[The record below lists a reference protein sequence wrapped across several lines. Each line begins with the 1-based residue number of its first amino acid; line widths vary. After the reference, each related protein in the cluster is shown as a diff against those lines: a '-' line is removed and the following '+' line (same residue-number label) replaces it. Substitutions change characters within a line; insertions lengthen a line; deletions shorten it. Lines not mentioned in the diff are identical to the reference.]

1 MTWLKNCLKMNRF
14 RVFLSVLALLL
25 SVAAGG
31 QDTRTQETRKA
42 RLEREIA
49 QIDAQLKAN
58 ASKTS
63 TAQSD
68 LVLIRKKIANRN
80 ELIVESDREIAR
92 IGMEIKAKQAEINV
106 IQGRLDTLS
115 LYYGNLVRN
124 AYKNRDAKVWY
135 MYLLSSENLGQAYR
149 RMGYLR
155 GLSGQMNIQAR
166 KISQTKAEVEEE
178 TGKLEAMQAEAEKL
192 RADRQKEVRSLQSEE
207 TQSQKMINQLTR
219 DRKKYQNDLNTK
231 RKQVEA
237 LNREIERIIREA
249 TRPATSKGTAKGSSK
264 TAPAKTEIDTKL
276 DGEFS
281 RNKGKLPWPVDGP
294 VVDKFGQ
301 HNHPVYKNVKLP
313 YNNGVGIAVAAGTRV
328 QAVFDGV
335 VKQIV
340 VMPGYNNCVLVQHG
354 SYFSFYCKL
363 KTVSV
368 KAGDKI
374 KTGQT
379 IGTVDTIAGESQLHF
394 QIWKGT
400 TPQNPELWLK

>member
-1 MTWLKNCLKMNRF
+1 MSKKLF
-14 RVFLSVLALLL
+14 RLYLASLALLL
-25 SVAAGG
+25 TVAAGG
-31 QDTRTQETRKA
+31 QNTSSQESRKA
-42 RLEREIA
+42 KLEREIA

-63 TAQSD
+63 NAQSN
-68 LVLIRKKIANRN
+68 LVLIRKKIENRN
-80 ELIVESDREIAR
+80 ALIAESDQQIRDLDR
-92 IGMEIKAKQAEINV
+92 QIGAKQQAVRV

-115 LYYGNLVRN
+115 LHYGNLVRN

-149 RMGYLR
+149 RLGYLR
-155 GLSGQMNIQAR
+155 NLSGQMNAQAR
-166 KISQTKAEVEEE
+166 KIEQTKEELRVETER
-178 TGKLEAMQAEAEKL
+178 LEGLRAEAQQL
-192 RADRQKEVRSLQSEE
+192 RASRQQEVRSLQGEE
-207 TQSQKMINQLTR
+207 KDSQQLITQLTR
-219 DRKKYQNDLNTK
+219 DRRKYQSELDTK

-249 TRPATSKGTAKGSSK
+249 TRPAVSSSKGGTPKGA

-276 DGEFS
+276 DTEFS

-301 HNHPVYKNVKLP
+301 HYHPVYKNVKLP
-313 YNNGVGIAVAAGTRV
+313 YNNGIGIAVAAGTRV

-340 VMPGYNNCVLVQHG
+340 VMPGYNNCVLIQHG

-363 KTVSV
+363 KSVSV
-368 KAGDKI
+368 KAGDKVT
-374 KTGQT
+374 TGQT
-379 IGTVDTIAGESQLHF
+379 VGTVDTIAGESQLHF

>member
-1 MTWLKNCLKMNRF
+1 MSRLHLY
-14 RVFLSVLALLL
+14 LSGLALLL
-25 SVAAGG
+25 TVLAGG
-31 QDTRTQETRKA
+31 QNTSSQESRKA
-42 RLEREIA
+42 KLEKEIA
-49 QIDAQLKAN
+49 QIDAQLKTN
-58 ASKTS
+58 ASRTS
-63 TAQSD
+63 NAQSN
-68 LVLIRKKIANRN
+68 LVLIRKKISNRN
-80 ELIVESDREIAR
+80 ELIAESDREI
-92 IGMEIKAKQAEINV
+92 QEINRQIGGKQREITL

-155 GLSGQMNIQAR
+155 NLSGQMNVQAK
-166 KISQTKAEVEEE
+166 KIEATREELKAETE
-178 TGKLEAMQAEAEKL
+178 KLENMRAEAQKL
-192 RADRQKEVRSLQSEE
+192 RESRQQEVRSLQSEE
-207 TQSQKMINQLTR
+207 KDSQQLITQLTK
-219 DRKKYQNDLNTK
+219 DRRKYEQDLNTK

-237 LNREIERIIREA
+237 LNKEIERIIREA
-249 TRPATSKGTAKGSSK
+249 TKPAASSSK
-264 TAPAKTEIDTKL
+264 SSSSNKNAASTPAKTEIDTRL
-276 DGEFS
+276 DTEFS

-313 YNNGVGIAVAAGTRV
+313 YNNGVGIAVADGTRV

-363 KTVSV
+363 KSVNV
-368 KAGDKI
+368 KAGDSV

>member
-1 MTWLKNCLKMNRF
+1 MSCLRLY
-14 RVFLSVLALLL
+14 LSGLALLL
-25 SVAAGG
+25 TVLAGG
-31 QDTRTQETRKA
+31 QNTSSQESRKA
-42 RLEREIA
+42 KLEKEIA
-49 QIDAQLKAN
+49 QIDAQLKTN

-63 TAQSD
+63 NAQSN
-68 LVLIRKKIANRN
+68 LVLIRKKISNRN
-80 ELIVESDREIAR
+80 ELIAESDREI
-92 IGMEIKAKQAEINV
+92 QEINRQIGGKQREITI

-155 GLSGQMNIQAR
+155 NLSGQMNVQAK
-166 KISQTKAEVEEE
+166 KIEATREELKAETE
-178 TGKLEAMQAEAEKL
+178 KLENMRAEAQKL
-192 RADRQKEVRSLQSEE
+192 RESRQQEVRSLQSEE
-207 TQSQKMINQLTR
+207 KDSQQLITQLTK
-219 DRKKYQNDLNTK
+219 DRRKYEQELNTK

-237 LNREIERIIREA
+237 LNKEIERIIREA
-249 TRPATSKGTAKGSSK
+249 TKPAASSSK
-264 TAPAKTEIDTKL
+264 SSSSSKNAASTPAKTEIDTRL
-276 DGEFS
+276 DTEFS

-313 YNNGVGIAVAAGTRV
+313 YNNGVGIAVADGTRV

-363 KTVSV
+363 KTVNV
-368 KAGDKI
+368 KAGDSV

>member
-1 MTWLKNCLKMNRF
+1 MTWPSITGPRLISFRKMNKL
-14 RVFLSVLALLL
+14 RVILAGAALLL
-25 SVAAGG
+25 TFVAGG
-31 QDTRTQETRKA
+31 QNTRTQETKKA
-42 RLEREIA
+42 KLEKEIA

-80 ELIVESDREIAR
+80 ELIAESDREIAR
-92 IGMEIKAKQAEINV
+92 IGSEIKAKQSEIAI

-149 RMGYLR
+149 RLGYLR

-166 KISQTKAEVEEE
+166 KIEQTKTELEEE
-178 TGKLEAMQAEAEKL
+178 TAKLSAMQAEAQQL
-192 RADRQKEVRSLQSEE
+192 RASRQKEVNALHGEE
-207 TQSQKMINQLTR
+207 TQSQKLINQLSR
-219 DRKKYQNDLNTK
+219 DRRKYQKDLDTK

-249 TRPATSKGTAKGSSK
+249 TRPASSKGKGSSK

-301 HNHPVYKNVKLP
+301 HYHPVYKNVKLP

-354 SYFSFYCKL
+354 SYFSFYCK
-363 KTVSV
+363 V
-368 KAGDKI
+368 
-374 KTGQT
+374 KTGQAL
-379 IGTVDTIAGESQLHF
+379 GTVDTIAGESQLHF

-400 TPQNPELWLK
+400 TPQNPELWLR

>member
-1 MTWLKNCLKMNRF
+1 MNKLRLMILGF
-14 RVFLSVLALLL
+14 ALLL
-25 SVAAGG
+25 TVSAAG
-31 QDTRTQETRKA
+31 QDTRSQETRRAK
-42 RLEREIA
+42 LEREIA
-49 QIDAQLKAN
+49 QIDEQLKAN
-58 ASKTS
+58 ASKANN
-63 TAQSD
+63 AQTE
-68 LVLIRKKIANRN
+68 LVLIRKKIENRN
-80 ELIVESDREIAR
+80 ELIVESDREIR
-92 IGMEIKAKQAEINV
+92 EIGGQIVAKQAEITV

-155 GLSGQMNIQAR
+155 NLSGQMNIQAR
-166 KISQTKAEVEEE
+166 KIEQTKKELEEE
-178 TGKLEAMQAEAEKL
+178 TAKLEGLKADAEAL
-192 RADRQKEVRSLQSEE
+192 RNSRRKEVQSLQSEE
-207 TQSQKMINQLTR
+207 AQSQRVIAQLNR
-219 DRKKYQNDLNTK
+219 DRRKYQNDLATK
-231 RKQVEA
+231 RRQVEA

-249 TRPATSKGTAKGSSK
+249 TRPAAPAKGSSK
-264 TAPAKTEIDTKL
+264 STAKPKTEIDTQL

-301 HNHPVYKNVKLP
+301 QYHPVYKNVKLP
-313 YNNGVGIAVAAGTRV
+313 YNNGIGIAVSAGTRV
-328 QAVFDGV
+328 QSVFDGV

-368 KAGDKI
+368 KAGDKV
-374 KTGQT
+374 KTGQLL
-379 IGTVDTIAGESQLHF
+379 GTVDTIAGESQLHF

-400 TPQNPELWLK
+400 TPQNPELWLRK

>member
-1 MTWLKNCLKMNRF
+1 MSCLRLY
-14 RVFLSVLALLL
+14 LSGLALLL
-25 SVAAGG
+25 TVLAGG
-31 QDTRTQETRKA
+31 QNTSSQESRKA
-42 RLEREIA
+42 KLEKEIA
-49 QIDAQLKAN
+49 QIDAQLKTN

-63 TAQSD
+63 NAQSN
-68 LVLIRKKIANRN
+68 LVLIRKKISNRN
-80 ELIVESDREIAR
+80 ELIAESDREI
-92 IGMEIKAKQAEINV
+92 QEINRQIGGKQREITI

-155 GLSGQMNIQAR
+155 NLSGQMNVQAK
-166 KISQTKAEVEEE
+166 KIEATREELKAETE
-178 TGKLEAMQAEAEKL
+178 KLENMRAEAQKL
-192 RADRQKEVRSLQSEE
+192 RESRQQEVRSLQSEE
-207 TQSQKMINQLTR
+207 KDSQQLITQLTK
-219 DRKKYQNDLNTK
+219 DRRKYEQDLNTK

-237 LNREIERIIREA
+237 LNKEIERIIREA
-249 TRPATSKGTAKGSSK
+249 TKPAASTSKSSSSNK
-264 TAPAKTEIDTKL
+264 NAASTPAKTEIDTKL
-276 DGEFS
+276 DAEFS

-301 HNHPVYKNVKLP
+301 HNHPVDKNVKLP

-363 KTVSV
+363 RTVNV
-368 KAGDKI
+368 KAGETI